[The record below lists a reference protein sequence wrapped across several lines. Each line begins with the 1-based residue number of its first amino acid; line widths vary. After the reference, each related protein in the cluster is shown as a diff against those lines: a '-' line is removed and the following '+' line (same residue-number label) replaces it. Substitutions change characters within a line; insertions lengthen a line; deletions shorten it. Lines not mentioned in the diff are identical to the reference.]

1 MSLGDAE
8 LGYSVDSGEMGLG
21 LECVGCKWLRAP
33 DLLSLMF
40 HHAINCG
47 AHLALHWNKPSG
59 AAKHVINVKIVGA
72 KPWNGPAPG
81 GTPKRNNRLPLTHE
95 LACPAPFGLL
105 YPGIWPLCCIRRRD
119 SALTEIFHCASQKSR
134 GFNFLIPVSDR
145 RDQIFSRSC
154 LILIDALAP
163 THFF

>member
-47 AHLALHWNKPSG
+47 APLAVHWNKPSG

-81 GTPKRNNRLPLTHE
+81 GTPKRNNRLPLTNSRT
-95 LACPAPFGLL
+95 CISDPF
-105 YPGIWPLCCIRRRD
+105 WSRCIR
-119 SALTEIFHCASQKSR
+119 ASGPYVAFVEETR
-134 GFNFLIPVSDR
+134 P
-145 RDQIFSRSC
+145 
-154 LILIDALAP
+154 
-163 THFF
+163 